1 MCIYQ
6 GRGTL
11 YYYVMNIIHNKDI
24 GTKQKALAINLDP
37 KIYGSFAEI
46 GAGQEVAANFFK
58 AGASSGTIAKT
69 MSAYDM
75 TFSDAIYGVQQ
86 VKRYVSEHR
95 LISMLD
101 HEYGLLIER
110 LAEQRGNNTTFF
122 AFSDTMSALNYT
134 KTNEGHGWMGVRFQL
149 EPNGQFNDVVL
160 HVKLLDNDT
169 ILQQQAVG
177 ILGVNLMYACFYYNE
192 IPPVFLLSLIDN
204 LTKDRIQIDMIR
216 FEGPCFTRVDN
227 RLMSLHLVKYGFS
240 DAAVFGP
247 DGKNQ
252 QPSEVLYK
260 KHIVVIRGRFRPI
273 INVHLDMLSNGVKQF
288 MQEPDVDKDNVMVIT
303 ELTLQSLKERDADEN
318 ADIDE
323 KDFLD
328 RVDILCSLGQ
338 TVLISNFHEYY
349 KLVAYLSKITKLK
362 LGVVLGYPNLEYIF
376 SEEHYKDLPGGILES
391 FATLFS
397 RKVKLF
403 VYPTL
408 RDGVIW
414 NCLRFYPP
422 PHLIDLYRY
431 LITNDKIEDIRHY
444 NESNLH
450 VQTDI
455 VLQLIKQGVEG
466 WEQYVPAEV
475 AAMIKDRHLF
485 GYTTETKVDTHIIEK
500 IDEAAVKPP
509 KVV

>member
-1 MCIYQ
+1 MS
-6 GRGTL
+6 
-11 YYYVMNIIHNKDI
+11 IIHNKDI

-37 KIYGSFAEI
+37 QIYGSFAEI
-46 GAGQEVAANFFK
+46 GAGQDVAANFFK

-75 TFSDAIYGVQQ
+75 VVSDAIYGALKVR
-86 VKRYVSEHR
+86 RYVSEPR
-95 LISMLD
+95 LIAMLD

-110 LAEQRGNNTTFF
+110 LAGQRGDSTTFF
-122 AFSDTMSALNYT
+122 AFSDTVSALNYH

-149 EPNGQFNDVVL
+149 EPNGEFNDVVL
-160 HVKLLDNDT
+160 HVKLLDNDNN
-169 ILQQQAVG
+169 LQQQVVG
-177 ILGVNLMYACFYYNE
+177 VLGVNLIYACFNYYEN
-192 IPPVFLLSLIDN
+192 PPIFLLSLMDELSN
-204 LTKDRIQIDMIR
+204 DRIQIDMIR
-216 FEGPCFTRVDN
+216 FEGPNFKKVDN

-247 DGKNQ
+247 DGKNL
-252 QPSEVLYK
+252 QPDEALYK
-260 KHIVVIRGRFRPI
+260 KHIVVVRGRFRPI
-273 INVHLDMLSNGVKQF
+273 INVHLDMLHTGVKQF
-288 MQEPDVDKDNVMVIT
+288 MQEPDVDETNVSVIT
-303 ELTLQSLKERDADEN
+303 ELTLQSLKERN
-318 ADIDE
+318 AELTAEIDE

-338 TVLISNFHEYY
+338 TVLISDFHEYY

-403 VYPTL
+403 IYPTL

-431 LITNDKIEDIRHY
+431 LIANNKIEDIHHY
-444 NESNLH
+444 NENNLS
-450 VQTDI
+450 VQTDK
-455 VLQLIKQGVEG
+455 VLQLIKQGAEG
-466 WEQYVPAEV
+466 WEEYVPAEV
-475 AAMIKDRHLF
+475 AAMIKERCLF
-485 GYTTETKVDTHIIEK
+485 GYACDIDATKADTHTTSE
-500 IDEAAVKPP
+500 DPD
-509 KVV
+509 VVTDIA

>member
-1 MCIYQ
+1 
-6 GRGTL
+6 
-11 YYYVMNIIHNKDI
+11 MNGIHNKDI
-24 GTKQKALAINLDP
+24 GTKQKALAVNLNP
-37 KIYGSFAEI
+37 EIYGSFAEI

-58 AGASSGTIAKT
+58 AGASSGTVAKT

-75 TFSDAIYGVQQ
+75 VFSDAIYGVQAGR
-86 VKRYVSEHR
+86 RYVSEPR
-95 LISMLD
+95 LLAMLE

-110 LAEQRGNNTTFF
+110 LATQRGSTSTFF
-122 AFSDTMSALNYT
+122 AFADTVSALNYQ

-149 EPNGQFNDVVL
+149 TPNGPYNDVVL
-160 HVKLLDNDT
+160 HVKLLDNDNNM
-169 ILQQQAVG
+169 QQQAMG
-177 ILGVNLMYACFYYNE
+177 ILGVNMIYACFYYHENPS
-192 IPPVFLLSLIDN
+192 IFLLSLMDD
-204 LTKDRIQIDMIR
+204 LSRDHIQIDMIS
-216 FEGPCFTRVDN
+216 FEGPDFTKVDN

-273 INVHLDMLSNGVKQF
+273 INVHMDMLNTGVKQF
-288 MQEPDVDKDNVMVIT
+288 MQEPDVDANNVVVIS
-303 ELTLQSLKERDADEN
+303 ELTLQSLKERNADET
-318 ADIDE
+318 AEIDE

-328 RVDILCSLGQ
+328 RVDVLCSLGQ

-403 VYPTL
+403 IYPTL
-408 RDGVIW
+408 RDGIIC
-414 NCLRFYPP
+414 NCLRFNPP

-431 LITNDKIEDIRHY
+431 LIANNKIEDIRNY
-444 NESNLH
+444 NENNLH

-475 AAMIKDRHLF
+475 ATMIKDRHLF
-485 GYTTETKVDTHIIEK
+485 GYLAEIATPNENVA
-500 IDEAAVKPP
+500 EAGNAENVLDAAK
-509 KVV
+509 

>member
-1 MCIYQ
+1 
-6 GRGTL
+6 
-11 YYYVMNIIHNKDI
+11 MNAIHNKDI
-24 GTKQKALAINLDP
+24 GTKQKALAINLNP
-37 KIYGSFAEI
+37 QIYGSFAEI

-58 AGASSGTIAKT
+58 AGGSSGTVAKT

-75 TFSDAIYGVQQ
+75 VFSDAIYGVQEGR
-86 VKRYVSEHR
+86 RYVSEPR

-110 LAEQRGNNTTFF
+110 LAKQRGSSTTFF
-122 AFSDTMSALNYT
+122 AFADTVSALNYM
-134 KTNEGHGWMGVRFQL
+134 KTNDGHGWMGVRFQL
-149 EPNGQFNDVVL
+149 EPNGAFNDVVL
-160 HVKLLDNDT
+160 HVKLLDNDNNM
-169 ILQQQAVG
+169 QQQAMG
-177 ILGVNLMYACFYYNE
+177 ILGVNLIYACFYYNDN
-192 IPPVFLLSLIDN
+192 PPVFLQSLMDDLS
-204 LTKDRIQIDMIR
+204 REHIQVDMIR
-216 FEGPCFTRVDN
+216 FEGPDFAKVDN

-247 DGKNQ
+247 DGKNL

-260 KHIVVIRGRFRPI
+260 KHAVVIRGRFRPI
-273 INVHLDMLSNGVKQF
+273 INVHIDMLSTGVKQF
-288 MQEPDVDKDNVMVIT
+288 MQEPDVDENNVIVIT
-303 ELTLQSLKERDADEN
+303 ELTLQSLKERNADDN

-376 SEEHYKDLPGGILES
+376 SEEHYKELPGGILES

-403 VYPTL
+403 IYPTL

-414 NCLRFYPP
+414 NCLRFHPP
-422 PHLIDLYRY
+422 AHLIDLYRY
-431 LITNDKIEDIRHY
+431 LIANNKIEDIRHY

-455 VLQLIKQGVEG
+455 VLQLIKQGVDG

-475 AAMIKDRHLF
+475 ATIIKDRHLF
-485 GYTTETKVDTHIIEK
+485 GYSGETHETVPVQETDK
-500 IDEAAVKPP
+500 IL
-509 KVV
+509 

>member
-1 MCIYQ
+1 
-6 GRGTL
+6 
-11 YYYVMNIIHNKDI
+11 MNSIHNKDI
-24 GTKQKALAINLDP
+24 GTKQKALAINLNPD
-37 KIYGSFAEI
+37 IYGSFAEI
-46 GAGQEVAANFFK
+46 GAGQDVAANFFK

-86 VKRYVSEHR
+86 VRRYVSESR

-110 LAEQRGNNTTFF
+110 LAAQRGDKTTFF
-122 AFSDTMSALNYT
+122 VFSDTVSALNYN
-134 KTNEGHGWMGVRFQL
+134 KTNDGHGWMGVRFQR
-149 EPNGQFNDVVL
+149 EPNGAFNDVVL
-160 HVKLLDNDT
+160 HVKLLDNDNN
-169 ILQQQAVG
+169 LQQQAVG
-177 ILGVNLMYACFYYNE
+177 ILGVNLIYACFYYHD
-192 IPPVFLLSLIDN
+192 IPPVFLLSLMDN
-204 LTKDRIQIDMIR
+204 LSRDRIQIDMIR
-216 FEGPCFTRVDN
+216 FEGPDFAAVDN

-252 QPSEVLYK
+252 QPTEALYK

-273 INVHLDMLSNGVKQF
+273 INVHLDMLNTGVKQF
-288 MQEPDVDKDNVMVIT
+288 LQEPDVDKNNVIVIT
-303 ELTLQSLKERDADEN
+303 ELTLQSLKERN
-318 ADIDE
+318 AEMNAEIDE

-362 LGVVLGYPNLEYIF
+362 LGVVLGFPNLEYIF

-403 VYPTL
+403 IYPTL
-408 RDGVIW
+408 RGGVIW

-422 PHLIDLYRY
+422 PHLIDLFRY
-431 LITNDKIEDIRHY
+431 LIANNKIEDIRHY
-444 NESNLH
+444 NENNLS
-450 VQTDI
+450 VQTDK
-455 VLQLIKQGVEG
+455 VLQLIKQGVSG
-466 WEQYVPAEV
+466 WEEFVPPDV
-475 AAMIKDRHLF
+475 ATMIKERCLF
-485 GYTTETKVDTHIIEK
+485 GYACEAGTPKEGITAEEDTE
-500 IDEAAVKPP
+500 AL
-509 KVV
+509 

>member
-1 MCIYQ
+1 MS
-6 GRGTL
+6 
-11 YYYVMNIIHNKDI
+11 IIHNTDL

-46 GAGQEVAANFFK
+46 GAGQDVAANFFK

-75 TFSDAIYGVQQ
+75 TFSDAIYGAQQ
-86 VKRYVSEHR
+86 VRRYVSENR
-95 LISMLD
+95 LKSMLD

-110 LAEQRGNNTTFF
+110 LAEQRGDSTTFF
-122 AFSDTMSALNYT
+122 SFSDTVSALNYH
-134 KTNEGHGWMGVRFQL
+134 KTNDAHGWMGVRFQL
-149 EPNGQFNDVVL
+149 TPNGEYNDVVL
-160 HVKLLDNDT
+160 HVKLLDNDNN
-169 ILQQQAVG
+169 LQQQAVG
-177 ILGVNLMYACFYYNE
+177 VLGVNLMYACFYYHEN
-192 IPPVFLLSLIDN
+192 PPVFLLSLMDD
-204 LTKDRIQIDMIR
+204 LSKDRIQIDMIR
-216 FEGPCFTRVDN
+216 FEGPDFSKVDN

-273 INVHLDMLSNGVKQF
+273 INVHLDMLSTGVKQF
-288 MQEPDVDKDNVMVIT
+288 MQEPDVDKENVVVIT
-303 ELTLQSLKERDADEN
+303 ELTLQALKERDADHN
-318 ADIDE
+318 AEIDE

-349 KLVAYLSKITKLK
+349 KLVSYLSKITKLK
-362 LGVVLGYPNLEYIF
+362 MGVVLGYPNLEYIF
-376 SEEHYKDLPGGILES
+376 SEEHYQDLQGGILES

-403 VYPTL
+403 IYPTL
-408 RDGVIW
+408 RDGVIQ

-422 PHLIDLYRY
+422 SHLIDLYRY
-431 LITNDKIEDIRHY
+431 LIANNKIEDIRHY
-444 NESNLH
+444 NENNLGVH
-450 VQTDI
+450 TDI
-455 VLQLIKQGVEG
+455 VLNLIQQGAEG
-466 WEQYVPAEV
+466 WEKYVPAEV
-475 AAMIKDRHLF
+475 ATMIKERCLF
-485 GYTTETKVDTHIIEK
+485 GYACDVEPGAVAAQSGKKTLDKTKNS
-500 IDEAAVKPP
+500 
-509 KVV
+509 

>member
-1 MCIYQ
+1 
-6 GRGTL
+6 
-11 YYYVMNIIHNKDI
+11 MNTIHNKDI

-37 KIYGSFAEI
+37 EIYGSFAEI
-46 GAGQEVAANFFK
+46 GAGQDVAANFFK
-58 AGASSGTIAKT
+58 AGVSSGTIAKT

-86 VKRYVSEHR
+86 VRRYVSENR

-110 LAEQRGNNTTFF
+110 LGVQRGDSTTFF
-122 AFSDTMSALNYT
+122 AFSDTVSALNYHR
-134 KTNEGHGWMGVRFQL
+134 TNDAHGWMGVRFQL
-149 EPNGQFNDVVL
+149 EPNGVFNDVIL
-160 HVKLLDNDT
+160 HVKLLDYDNN
-169 ILQQQAVG
+169 LQQQAVG
-177 ILGVNLMYACFYYNE
+177 ILGVNLLYACFYYHQN
-192 IPPVFLLSLIDN
+192 PTVFLLSLMDD
-204 LTKDRIQIDMIR
+204 LSKDRIQIDMIR
-216 FEGPCFTRVDN
+216 FEGPNFTKVDN

-247 DGKNQ
+247 DGKNL

-273 INVHLDMLSNGVKQF
+273 INVHLDMLNTGVKQF
-288 MQEPDVDKDNVMVIT
+288 MQEPDVDKANVIVIT
-303 ELTLQSLKERDADEN
+303 ELTLQSLKERNADET
-318 ADIDE
+318 AEIDE

-362 LGVVLGYPNLEYIF
+362 MGVVMGYPNLEYIF
-376 SEEHYKDLPGGILES
+376 AEEHYQDLPGGILES

-403 VYPTL
+403 IYPTL

-414 NCLRFYPP
+414 NCLRFHPP
-422 PHLIDLYRY
+422 AHLIDLYRY
-431 LITNDKIEDIRHY
+431 LIANNKIEDIRHY
-444 NESNLH
+444 NEKNLH
-450 VQTDI
+450 AQTDK
-455 VLQLIKQGVEG
+455 VLQLIKQGAEG
-466 WEQYVPAEV
+466 WEEYVPPEV
-475 AAMIKDRHLF
+475 ATMIKERCLF
-485 GYTTETKVDTHIIEK
+485 GYACEVNPAKDDTNTADDVTSPVTDK
-500 IDEAAVKPP
+500 TGSN
-509 KVV
+509 

>member
-1 MCIYQ
+1 MTAIY
-6 GRGTL
+6 
-11 YYYVMNIIHNKDI
+11 NKDL

-46 GAGQEVAANFFK
+46 GAGQDVAANFFK
-58 AGASSGTIAKT
+58 AGGSSGTIAKT

-86 VKRYVSEHR
+86 VKRYVSEAR
-95 LISMLD
+95 LISMLE

-110 LAEQRGNNTTFF
+110 LAEQRGDTTTFF
-122 AFSDTMSALNYT
+122 AFSDTMSALNFH

-149 EPNGQFNDVVL
+149 EPNGAYNDVIL
-160 HVKLLDNDT
+160 HAKLLDNDNN
-169 ILQQQAVG
+169 LQQQAVG
-177 ILGVNLMYACFYYNE
+177 ILGVNLMYACFYYHE
-192 IPPVFLLSLIDN
+192 VPPVFLLSLIDD
-204 LTKDRIQIDMIR
+204 LSRDRIQIDMIR
-216 FEGPCFTRVDN
+216 FEGPNFTNVDN
-227 RLMSLHLVKYGFS
+227 RLMSLLLVKYGFS

-260 KHIVVIRGRFRPI
+260 KHIVVVRGRFRPV
-273 INVHLDMLSNGVKQF
+273 INVHMDMLHTGVKQF
-288 MQEPDVDKDNVMVIT
+288 LQEPDVDHSQVVVIT
-303 ELTLQSLKERDADEN
+303 ELTLQALKERNADDST
-318 ADIDE
+318 DIDE

-362 LGVVLGYPNLEYIF
+362 MGVVLGYPNLEYIF

-403 VYPTL
+403 IYPTL
-408 RDGVIW
+408 RDGMIM

-431 LITNDKIEDIRHY
+431 LIANNKIEDIRNY
-444 NESNLH
+444 NESNLN
-450 VQTDI
+450 VQTDN
-455 VLQLIKQGVEG
+455 VLELIKSGAEG
-466 WEQYVPAEV
+466 WEPLVPPEV
-475 AAMIKDRHLF
+475 AVVIKERCLF
-485 GYTTETKVDTHIIEK
+485 GYPCKAETAKEEVK
-500 IDEAAVKPP
+500 ADESSAASGA
-509 KVV
+509 